1 MDMNTIQKQNGS
13 GTSIAQTGDRC
24 NGLQQANGTK
34 DDSRIRFTDVMQ
46 ELKFSKHAAKRLDDR
61 QISLSDDQ
69 NKRLSQGVAK
79 AGEKGVQDSLV
90 MVDSLAFIVN
100 VPTQT
105 VITAMDEQETADH
118 IFTNIDGTV
127 IA

>member
-1 MDMNTIQKQNGS
+1 MNKLIINPASIESAGS
-13 GTSIAQTGDRC
+13 KGTPIAKAQS
-24 NGLQQANGTK
+24 AEASFK
-34 DDSRIRFTDVMQ
+34 DVMDG
-46 ELKFSKHAAKRLDDR
+46 LKFSKHAAKRLDDR
-61 QISLSDDQ
+61 QISLSEDQ
-69 NKRLSQGVAK
+69 NKRLSEGVAK
-79 AGEKGVQDSLV
+79 AGKKGVQDSLV

>member
-1 MDMNTIQKQNGS
+1 MNTIQNPNGF
-13 GTSIAQTGDRC
+13 GTSIG
-24 NGLQQANGTK
+24 QANDRYSATQQTNGTDK
-34 DDSRIRFTDVMQ
+34 TATFTEVFN
-46 ELKFSKHAAKRLDDR
+46 ELKFSKHATKRLDDR
-61 QISLSDDQ
+61 QIALSDEQ
-69 NKRLSQGVAK
+69 NKRLSEGVAK
-79 AGEKGVQDSLV
+79 AEAKGVQDSLV

>member
-1 MDMNTIQKQNGS
+1 MSTIQNANGF
-13 GTSIAQTGDRC
+13 GTSIEQMNDRYSTTQQT
-24 NGLQQANGTK
+24 NGTDK
-34 DDSRIRFTDVMQ
+34 QTSFREVFN
-46 ELKFSKHAAKRLDDR
+46 ELKFSKHATKRLDDR
-61 QISLSDDQ
+61 QIALSDEQ

-79 AGEKGVQDSLV
+79 AEAKGVQDSLV

-105 VITAMDEQETADH
+105 VITAMDEQETMDH